1 MDAKQPPRRELQG
14 PRPTPLK
21 VRKDS
26 HKIKKPPVAPPQPQ
40 PTTAP
45 IQYRPPVIIYTVSPK
60 VIHTN
65 PSEFMSLVQRLTGSS
80 SSSSSTAASSSSS
93 GPLPAPVSFPATAST
108 SVFPYTSYLQ
118 PGFLSGTAGIGG
130 LSPAARL
137 ATIEQGRK
145 ETRSETVMRSR
156 EDDLMLTQFGIDAG
170 PTRLD
175 RFGMSPS
182 GILSPVPS
190 SLPMIS
196 PNLFSPLNN
205 NDQAS
210 GGLGFL
216 HDLSPAFNANRS
228 LTGNNFFATTPGSF
242 FTNTPTSNF
251 FSITTPPVVPSP
263 GAYWD
268 LFHQYQD
275 L

>member
-26 HKIKKPPVAPPQPQ
+26 HKIKKPPVAPAQPQ
-40 PTTAP
+40 PAAAP
-45 IQYRPPVIIYTVSPK
+45 IQHRPPVIIYAVSPK

-80 SSSSSTAASSSSS
+80 SCSATGASSSAPPLAAPAPFQATSTAAT
-93 GPLPAPVSFPATAST
+93 FP
-108 SVFPYTSYLQ
+108 FNSYLPQ
-118 PGFLSGTAGIGG
+118 GFLTGTGGNGG

-137 ATIEQGRK
+137 AAIEQGRK
-145 ETRSETVMRSR
+145 ETRIKTVMNNSR
-156 EDDLMLTQFGIDAG
+156 EEDLMLSQFGIDTG
-170 PTRLD
+170 PRLD
-175 RFGMSPS
+175 RVGLSPA

-190 SLPMIS
+190 SLPVIS
-196 PNLFSPLNN
+196 PNLFSPLNK
-205 NDQAS
+205 NDQTA

-216 HDLSPAFNANRS
+216 HELSPVFSANRS
-228 LTGNNFFATTPGSF
+228 LMANNLFATTPGSF
-242 FTNTPTSNF
+242 FANTPTNNY

-268 LFHQYQD
+268 IFHQYQD